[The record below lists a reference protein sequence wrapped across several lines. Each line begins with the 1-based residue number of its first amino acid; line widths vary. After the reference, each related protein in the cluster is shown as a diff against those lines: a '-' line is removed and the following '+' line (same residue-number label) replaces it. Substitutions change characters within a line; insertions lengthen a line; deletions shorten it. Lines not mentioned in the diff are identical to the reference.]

1 MQVYDILDRQSMGQ
15 DYFGDWFPLNYIKM
29 KAVSVQVVWTAGVG
43 TMDGILEISV
53 SNQPPA
59 GTLVQRIA
67 INSADN
73 ESDCLI
79 LMLNPQFSYIRFNFL
94 KHRIIAGELS
104 ISIVY
109 E

>member
-1 MQVYDILDRQSMGQ
+1 MQVYDILENQSMGR
-15 DYFGDWFPLNYIKM
+15 DYFGEWIPLEHNKM
-29 KAVSVQVVWTAGVG
+29 KAVSVQVVWSSVIGS
-43 TMDGILEISV
+43 MDGILEISV

-59 GTLVQRIA
+59 STLVQSIA
-67 INSADN
+67 INSSDNSADC
-73 ESDCLI
+73 SV
-79 LMLNPQFSYIRFNFL
+79 LMLNPQFAYIRFDYI